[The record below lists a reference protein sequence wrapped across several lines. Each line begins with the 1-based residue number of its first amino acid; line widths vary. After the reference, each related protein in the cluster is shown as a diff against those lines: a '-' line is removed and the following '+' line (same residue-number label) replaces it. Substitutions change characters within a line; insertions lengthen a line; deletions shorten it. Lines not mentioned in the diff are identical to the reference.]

1 MFSSKK
7 LVAAIFATGLL
18 SACGGGGSNSSDKN
32 VVIDEGYSYC
42 SAPDINEKLYDYMDA
57 DYFWT
62 NDLPTDFDPE
72 AYANIGAALD
82 ALRVEKDRFSF
93 SMTTAEYNDYA
104 ASVFFGYGFSHT
116 VTPEKDALLIRYV
129 YEDGS
134 PSKEGLRRGD
144 KMIEISGTSMTQ
156 IISEVEAGTK
166 TLGDYF
172 GPNEDGYTISI
183 KFEKP
188 NGDVISADISKAQ
201 ITANTVLAAQVKEIE
216 INDETQNVG
225 YLVFNSFDGVSEGE
239 LNDAFDEFK
248 SFKDEGIDQL
258 VLDLRYNGGGLI
270 RVANQLSSQIAGD
283 NVDGEVFAK
292 TRYNHKNTYKNSTTL
307 FDMGQGV
314 EAMNLDKVIVLTS
327 ESSCSSSEL
336 VINSL
341 KPFIEVVTVGNQTC
355 GKPIGMSPKQICND
369 VVFAINFDSVNAAGE
384 GEYYD
389 GLEVDC
395 QVDEV
400 VTGDWGVDTDPMYA
414 EGINY
419 LKTGSCSN
427 NVQKFAPVSAQS
439 TNKMQKATHKID
451 WTKGPI
457 KAQNLL

>member
-7 LVAAIFATGLL
+7 LAAAILATGLL
-18 SACGGGGSNSSDKN
+18 SACGGGSDSVEQVKL
-32 VVIDEGYSYC
+32 DDGGYAYC
-42 SAPDINEKLYDYMDA
+42 SAPDANEKLFAYMKNW
-57 DYFWT
+57 YFW
-62 NDLPTDFDPE
+62 NRDLPTEFDPE
-72 AYANIGAALD
+72 AYADISSAID
-82 ALRVEKDRFSF
+82 SMRVAKDKFSF
-93 SMTTAEYNDYA
+93 SMSTDEYDDYVN
-104 ASVFFGYGFSHT
+104 SVFFGYGFSHSVNET
-116 VTPEKDALLIRYV
+116 EDGLLIRYV
-129 YEDGS
+129 YEAGT
-134 PSKEGLRRGD
+134 PAQNGLRRGD
-144 KMIEISGTSMTQ
+144 TMTEINGKPMSE
-156 IISEVEAGTK
+156 IIAEVNGGSK
-166 TLGDYF
+166 TLGDFF
-172 GPNEDGYTISI
+172 GPNEDGYSIDI

-188 NGDVISADISKAQ
+188 NGDVKEATITKGS
-201 ITANTVLAAQVKEIE
+201 ITANTVLAKEIKQVTL
-216 INDETQNVG
+216 DEEEKNVG
-225 YLVFNSFDGVSEGE
+225 YLVFNSFDSVSEEE
-239 LNDAFDEFK
+239 LNTAFD
-248 SFKDEGIDQL
+248 SFSEDGIDEL

-283 NVDGEVFAK
+283 AVIDETFVQY
-292 TRYNHKNTYKNSTTL
+292 RYNNKQSANNQTVPFSL
-307 FDMGQGV
+307 GQGV
-314 EAMNLDKVIVLTS
+314 EKMNLDRVVVLTS
-327 ESSCSSSEL
+327 EGSCSSSEL

-355 GKPIGMSPKQICND
+355 GKPVGMSPTEICND

-400 VTGDWGVDTDPMYA
+400 VTGDWGVETDPMYA

-427 NVQKFAPVSAQS
+427 DTQKHGQVTAQS
-439 TNKMQKATHKID
+439 MPKVDKTKQKID